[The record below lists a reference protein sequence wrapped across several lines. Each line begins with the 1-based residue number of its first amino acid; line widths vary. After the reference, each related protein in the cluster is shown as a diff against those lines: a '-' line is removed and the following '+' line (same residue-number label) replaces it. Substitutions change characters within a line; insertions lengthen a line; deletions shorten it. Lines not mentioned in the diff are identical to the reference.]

1 MSKIPLIVVVGPTA
15 SGKTAL
21 AIDIANYVGGEIV
34 SADSMQIYKYMDIGS
49 AKPTAEE
56 MSQAVH
62 HLIGF
67 LEPDD
72 EFVLRTIPSL
82 HIRLSR
88 ILPAAAKLP

>member
-34 SADSMQIYKYMDIGS
+34 SADSMQIYKYM
-49 AKPTAEE
+49 
-56 MSQAVH
+56 MSS
-62 HLIGF
+62 
-67 LEPDD
+67 
-72 EFVLRTIPSL
+72 VLRTIPSL

>member
-49 AKPTAEE
+49 AKPFIILSVFLNLM
-56 MSQAVH
+56 MSS
-62 HLIGF
+62 
-67 LEPDD
+67 
-72 EFVLRTIPSL
+72 VLRTIPSL

-88 ILPAAAKLP
+88 IVPVAAKLP

>member
-49 AKPTAEE
+49 AKPTAGRNE
-56 MSQAVH
+56 S
-62 HLIGF
+62 
-67 LEPDD
+67 
-72 EFVLRTIPSL
+72 
-82 HIRLSR
+82 SR
-88 ILPAAAKLP
+88 SSSYRFS